1 MNKNESQLPNQNS
14 SDVSKN
20 SLNKEKDK
28 INATTKNDMNNEFV
42 EENYLKINTQN
53 QFDIYDLKESDRKL
67 NEIINYIEELIE
79 VESNKEM
86 LWKFLDH
93 LFPNCKR
100 DAFLISKYISK
111 KLIKSKK
118 INRKIIEE
126 KIEYFYSKRI
136 ELRYSQKYIL
146 TKENIN
152 NIGYIL
158 CFSYSKFEDKNINK
172 KELNKYIKYNEK
184 SNILNDFYNYCNMI
198 GKMPQDI
205 NKLDYLEKRKDKY
218 FLPGEFLFLIE
229 CFNNIN
235 VLEIDMNEIKDSKQQ
250 HNIDFYLYVITLL
263 NIHYLITLSDYTK
276 INFYNEKIQK
286 DIYDYFTGELNLV
299 YKLHNRDIKKNKV
312 ISKNEI
318 FRKRWNFEKEY
329 IITKCKFLPNEEVN
343 IFNVEQNNNKNIKL
357 EDNLNDYDKDSD
369 FEESQYF
376 ENKDRNGLSYIQQNK
391 TFIKSKI
398 SDLIDFGLSYPLNNS
413 SNRNLTF
420 VESLDKIIM
429 DKYDELI
436 SKNKFI
442 LELLCIIV
450 LSFLRLKIKN
460 LELIINDCYY
470 KEFVY
475 SFALITSSSSNSSKN
490 NFHIFDFF
498 IEKMKELQS
507 FNIEFNSLDY
517 LTFNKLLSV
526 IKNNKEIKSLQ
537 ISFFSSLIS
546 YSPQYL
552 YKLYQ
557 QNFEKKG
564 IEKRISSP
572 ESFFLNE
579 FLPYFVEN
587 FEVLFQLIKLKMINF
602 EVLSFIFD
610 IPEIISVKK
619 RYLIVILKFILNIFF
634 LVNNPM
640 SKIRKLKIISPKT
653 VLDTKSLNEIEDIFD
668 SISLNKNNN
677 AIEELTVQLQFYRIS
692 NLKNIICHNLIKL
705 RIGEIDILT
714 LRELV
719 KYLCSYNFYKISSL
733 QYLTIGILNHIVNF
747 TKEIKY
753 LFNELFSIKIKTLKE
768 LNVYSNVYIDD
779 KKSFYNI
786 FFGNWIPNCTLT
798 LNEKSELSWKKKEM
812 NKKLEK
818 IIDKQN
824 KKTSQSN
831 NEIKI
836 MYLLH
841 HELEDEFL
849 TLNEKN
855 LRKKINL
862 TKEDYDVAWYLR
874 HIVMRYLNNNNN
886 LNNYYTLKNIIFNIL
901 KYLYI
906 TKNANIK
913 MKIVEDQN
921 DN

>member
-1 MNKNESQLPNQNS
+1 MNKKENKIQNPNTI
-14 SDVSKN
+14 DVSKN
-20 SLNKEKDK
+20 LLNKEKDT
-28 INATTKNDMNNEFV
+28 INVTVKDDMNSELR

-53 QFDIYDLKESDRKL
+53 QFDIYDSKESDRKL

-86 LWKFLDH
+86 LWKFLDY

-111 KLIKSKK
+111 KIIKSKK

-126 KIEYFYSKRI
+126 KIEFFYSKRI

-172 KELNKYIKYNEK
+172 KDIIKYIKDNEK
-184 SNILNDFYNYCNMI
+184 IDILSDFYSYCNNI

-205 NKLDYLEKRKDKY
+205 NKLDYFEKRKDK
-218 FLPGEFLFLIE
+218 FLLPGEFLFLIG
-229 CFNNIN
+229 CFSSINI
-235 VLEIDMNEIKDSKQQ
+235 LEIDMNEIKETKQQ
-250 HNIDFYLYVITLL
+250 HNIDFYLFVITLL

-276 INFYNEKIQK
+276 INFYNGKMQR
-286 DIYDYFTGELNLV
+286 DIYDYFTEELNMV
-299 YKLHNRDIKKNKV
+299 YKLHNRDIKKNKI

-318 FRKRWNFEKEY
+318 YRKRWNFEKEY
-329 IITKCKFLPNEEVN
+329 IITKCKFLSNEEANN
-343 IFNVEQNNNKNIKL
+343 INIERNNNKYINF
-357 EDNLNDYDKDSD
+357 EDNLNDNDKDSEFD
-369 FEESQYF
+369 DSQYF
-376 ENKDRNGLSYIQQNK
+376 DNKDRNGLPFIQQNR

-398 SDLIDFGLSYPLNNS
+398 SDLNNFGLNYPLNNS
-413 SNRNLTF
+413 LNRNLTF
-420 VESLDKIIM
+420 IESLDKIIM
-429 DKYDELI
+429 DKYDELVNA
-436 SKNKFI
+436 NKYI
-442 LELLCIIV
+442 LELLCIVV
-450 LSFLRLKIKN
+450 LGILRLKIKN

-475 SFALITSSSSNSSKN
+475 SFALITSSSTNSLKN
-490 NFHIFDFF
+490 SFHILDFF
-498 IEKMKELQS
+498 IEKMKELES

-557 QNFEKKG
+557 QNFEKKE
-564 IEKRISSP
+564 IEKGISSP
-572 ESFFLNE
+572 ESYLLSE

-634 LVNNPM
+634 LVDNPK
-640 SKIRKLKIISPKT
+640 SKIRKLKIISTKII
-653 VLDTKSLNEIEDIFD
+653 LDTKSLSKIEDIFD
-668 SISLNKNNN
+668 SIDLNKSNN
-677 AIEELTVQLQFYRIS
+677 AIEELTVQLKFYRIS
-692 NLKNIICHNLIKL
+692 KLKNIICHNLIKL

-747 TKEIKY
+747 TKEIKF
-753 LFNELFSIKIKTLKE
+753 LFYELFSIKIKTLKE
-768 LNVYSNVYIDD
+768 LNVYSNVNIDD
-779 KKSFYNI
+779 KNKFYQI

-798 LNEKSELSWKKKEM
+798 LNEKSELSWKKEEK

-818 IIDKQN
+818 IADKPNNKATQN
-824 KKTSQSN
+824 NK
-831 NEIKI
+831 EIKI

-849 TLNEKN
+849 TRNEIN

-862 TKEDYDVAWYLR
+862 AKEDYDVAWYLR
-874 HIVMRYLNNNNN
+874 HIIMRYLKRNNN
-886 LNNYYTLKNIIFNIL
+886 LNSYYILKNINFNIL

-913 MKIVEDQN
+913 TEIVEEQN

>member
-1 MNKNESQLPNQNS
+1 MNKKENQIPNPITT
-14 SDVSKN
+14 DVSKN

-28 INATTKNDMNNEFV
+28 INIAAKDDMNSEFM
-42 EENYLKINTQN
+42 EENYLKINTKN
-53 QFDIYDLKESDRKL
+53 QFDIYDVKESDRKL
-67 NEIINYIEELIE
+67 NEIINYIEDLIE

-86 LWKFLDH
+86 LWKFLDY

-118 INRKIIEE
+118 INSKIIEE
-126 KIEYFYSKRI
+126 KIEFFYSKRI

-158 CFSYSKFEDKNINK
+158 CFSYSKFEDKSINK
-172 KELNKYIKYNEK
+172 KELIKYIKDSEK
-184 SNILNDFYNYCNMI
+184 ISILNDFYSYCNMI
-198 GKMPQDI
+198 GKMPQDV

-218 FLPGEFLFLIE
+218 LLPGEFLFLIE
-229 CFNNIN
+229 CFNYIN
-235 VLEIDMNEIKDSKQQ
+235 VLEIDMNEIKESKHQ
-250 HNIDFYLYVITLL
+250 HNIDFYLFVITLL

-299 YKLHNRDIKKNKV
+299 YKLHHRDIKKNKI

-318 FRKRWNFEKEY
+318 FRKRWNFENEY
-329 IITKCKFLPNEEVN
+329 IITKCKFLPNEDVN
-343 IFNVEQNNNKNIKL
+343 IFNIEQNNNKNIKL
-357 EDNLNDYDKDSD
+357 EDNLNDIDKDSD
-369 FEESQYF
+369 FDSQYF
-376 ENKDRNGLSYIQQNK
+376 ENKDKNWLSYIQQNK

-398 SDLIDFGLSYPLNNS
+398 SDLINFGLNYPLNNS

-420 VESLDKIIM
+420 IESLDKIIV

-436 SKNKFI
+436 NENKFI
-442 LELLCIIV
+442 LELLCIVV
-450 LSFLRLKIKN
+450 LGFLRLKIKN

-475 SFALITSSSSNSSKN
+475 LFALITSSTSNSSKN
-490 NFHIFDFF
+490 NFHILDFF

-537 ISFFSSLIS
+537 ISFFSSLVS

-557 QNFEKKG
+557 QNFEKKE
-564 IEKRISSP
+564 IEKGISSP
-572 ESFFLNE
+572 ESFLLSE

-587 FEVLFQLIKLKMINF
+587 FEVLFQLIKLKMIHF
-602 EVLSFIFD
+602 EILSFVFD
-610 IPEIISVKK
+610 IPEIISVRK

-634 LVNNPM
+634 LVDNPK
-640 SKIRKLKIISPKT
+640 SKIKKLKIISPKI
-653 VLDTKSLNEIEDIFD
+653 VLDNKSLIEIEDIFD
-668 SISLNKNNN
+668 SIDLNKSNNT
-677 AIEELTVQLQFYRIS
+677 IEELTIQLQFYCIN
-692 NLKNIICHNLIKL
+692 NLKNIICHNLINL

-719 KYLCSYNFYKISSL
+719 KYLCSYNFYRISSL
-733 QYLTIGILNHIVNF
+733 KYLTIGILNHIVNF

-768 LNVYSNVYIDD
+768 LNVFSNVNIDN
-779 KKSFYNI
+779 KSNFYKI
-786 FFGNWIPNCTLT
+786 FIDNWIPNCTLT
-798 LNEKSELSWKKKEM
+798 LNEKSEFSCKKEKM
-812 NKKLEK
+812 NKKLGK
-818 IIDKQN
+818 IFDKQN
-824 KKTSQSN
+824 DKTSQN
-831 NEIKI
+831 NKENKI

-841 HELEDEFL
+841 HELEDEIL
-849 TLNEKN
+849 THNEIS
-855 LRKKINL
+855 LRQKINL
-862 TKEDYDVAWYLR
+862 EKDDNDAAWYLR
-874 HIVMRYLNNNNN
+874 HIIMRYLKRNNN
-886 LNNYYTLKNIIFNIL
+886 LNNYYTIKNIIFNIL
-901 KYLYI
+901 KYLYFI
-906 TKNANIK
+906 KNANIK
-913 MKIVEDQN
+913 MKIVADQN